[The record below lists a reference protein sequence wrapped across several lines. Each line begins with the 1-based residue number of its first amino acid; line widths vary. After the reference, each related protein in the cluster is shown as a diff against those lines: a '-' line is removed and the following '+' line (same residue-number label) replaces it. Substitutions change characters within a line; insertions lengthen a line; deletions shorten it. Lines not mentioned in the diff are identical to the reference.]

1 MTKKLISSKESWPS
15 GLRRRF
21 AKPVVEQSARRF
33 ESFTLRCNLIRS
45 QDIKYFVITIFGYSL
60 QIELEK
66 FFKIGIYAEHQM
78 KWYELF
84 DSRRWFKHK
93 RC

>member
-1 MTKKLISSKESWPS
+1 
-15 GLRRRF
+15 
-21 AKPVVEQSARRF
+21 
-33 ESFTLRCNLIRS
+33 
-45 QDIKYFVITIFGYSL
+45 L